1 MYAFNLKDSLDD
13 KKRELESELTKKNQI
28 IQGKFFNSNNDI
40 YEEEFKNNTVGL
52 VTREEFKRKR
62 ENIENIVAYDQ
73 EKKNAFIN
81 D

>member
-13 KKRELESELTKKNQI
+13 KKRELESELSKKNQI

-73 EKKNAFIN
+73 ERKMRS
-81 D
+81 